1 MRFEHQNIHF
11 TSDFHVGHTN
21 ILKFDKRPF
30 QDVNEMH
37 QTLIQNWNECV
48 NENDIVFYLGDF
60 SYRDNSLAK
69 WFRDQLNGKIYFIC
83 GNHDRVRDISKLGF
97 ERIYEYGTEISIE
110 DKDLKKGFQD
120 IVLCHYPILSWNKSH
135 YGSWHL
141 HGHCHQSIA
150 KNPDMEWYYKRKVI
164 DMGANGHE
172 YRPLSYLDIKQ
183 IMSTKIISA
192 VDHHSEK

>member
-97 ERIYEYGTEISIE
+97 ERIYEYGTEISIA

-135 YGSWHL
+135 YNKKFVNNNH
-141 HGHCHQSIA
+141 IFIY
-150 KNPDMEWYYKRKVI
+150 N
-164 DMGANGHE
+164 
-172 YRPLSYLDIKQ
+172 YRQ
-183 IMSTKIISA
+183 KIEMVNSGGIRFLNRY
-192 VDHHSEK
+192 EKASGLPCPEA